1 MLVILLLF
9 LICLCSSLSLFLLL
23 SLLLLSLIPT
33 LNKIPFD
40 LLLYIQLVLL
50 TFLFS
55 FVPLIFFF
63 CITFQFFIKPSFLLQ
78 LNLLIHSFLT
88 SFFINLLLKEVS
100 MLLLIIVHFRLFF
113 NIRRLEPISWFS
125 KLWVFVEIPTILPR

>member
-55 FVPLIFFF
+55 FIPLIFFF

-113 NIRRLEPISWFS
+113 NIWGLEPICWFC